1 MYLEEYEEQFYEGL
15 ERGSVRAKGIKKAL
29 DYALEQQDVD
39 GAFQLYEKFMNEDV
53 MHGNS
58 YQAIILFPEYVAYF
72 ENHPEKQQDYNHDV
86 MWVYKWIIANVLDFP
101 QIPLSQIEDLYEQY
115 RDFCKRFNY
124 NLRTYYANIAFLIQ
138 VHLGKDGV
146 FCGMTAKQA
155 HSEMNKC
162 PRDSLSDCKACET
175 SSEVSYLINNEEP
188 EEKIIKKAQ
197 GLIEG
202 KLTCAEQP
210 HCALANI
217 AEYYLE
223 HGDLENAVKF
233 ADKAYHL
240 INRDY
245 ANEDNLTVKKAICMT
260 VYSHSDP
267 NKAIKILK
275 NVMRFVPENSNYNDL
290 FEIYR
295 STYYFMHKLEE
306 KGASHIRLRLP
317 FRDEDIITEDNVYE
331 IPVLKEFFYN
341 KAKDIAVKFDERN
354 GNTLFTDRLEKINEV
369 DEDNFSHSQEMPD
382 YPLLTY
388 IRENLDDGYLPE
400 NFSLPC
406 PDLDDD
412 KEAFADGALDGIM
425 LYHQRNE
432 PGELGELEDIIR
444 RAADGDD
451 MCVMDSEKYFEET
464 GNRMIL
470 LIDTV
475 QRFIIDNQADLSA
488 QDMFGFGVDLAV
500 GSNNKECVKLGLS
513 ILALFGDFNEKLT
526 EAILDL
532 AACNEFTLFAMWA
545 VAETE
550 NKNEL
555 VFEMAKRADG
565 WGRIVTVDELE
576 PETDEIKQW
585 LLYEGVRNTIYPGY
599 SAITCFKKA
608 DVMTLL
614 EEGLTDENF
623 TAVEY
628 IITFLLLSGPTIGIK
643 AFAEDEERIMDMFIT
658 AAENRELDEFE
669 ARGMR
674 IILSNYENESI
685 CDRIRAMG
693 FEPFEEEADENDDD
707 NDDSEE

>member
-1 MYLEEYEEQFYEGL
+1 MYIEEYEEQFFEGL
-15 ERGSVRAKGIKKAL
+15 ERGEAKAKGIKKAL
-29 DYALEQQDVD
+29 DHALEQQDVD
-39 GAFQLYEKFMNEDV
+39 AALQLYYLFMNEDV

-72 ENHPEKQQDYNHDV
+72 EDHPDKHDEYNHDV
-86 MWVYKWIIANVLDFP
+86 MWTYKWIIANVLDFP
-101 QIPLSQIEDLYEQY
+101 QIPLSQIESLYEQY
-115 RDFCKRFNY
+115 KDFCKKFNY
-124 NLRTYYANIAFLIQ
+124 NLRTYYGNICFLIQ

-155 HSEMNKC
+155 HSEMMKI
-162 PRDSLSDCKACET
+162 PRDNLSDCVACET
-175 SSEVSYLINNEEP
+175 SSEVSYLINNDEP
-188 EEKIIKKAQ
+188 EEKIIKKAK

-223 HGDLENAVKF
+223 HGDLTNATKF
-233 ADKAYHL
+233 AEKAYHL

-245 ANEDNLTVKKAICMT
+245 ANEDNLNVKKSICMT
-260 VYSHSDP
+260 VFSHSNP

-295 STYYFMHKLEE
+295 STYYFMYKLEE
-306 KGASHIRLRLP
+306 RGATHIRLRLP

-331 IPVLKEFFYN
+331 ITALKEYFYN
-341 KAKDIAVKFDERN
+341 KAKELAVRFDERN
-354 GNTLFTDRLEKINEV
+354 GNSLFMERLDKINIV
-369 DEDNFSHSQEMPD
+369 DEENFSYSQEMPD

-388 IRENLDDGYLPE
+388 IRENLDDGFLPE

-412 KEAFADGALDGIM
+412 KEPFADGALDGIM
-425 LYHQRNE
+425 LIHQRND
-432 PGELGELEDIIR
+432 PQELGELEGIIR

-451 MCVMDSEKYFEET
+451 ICVIDSEKYFEET

-470 LIDTV
+470 LIDAV
-475 QRFIIDNQADLSA
+475 QDFIIENQKDLNA
-488 QDMFGFGVDLAV
+488 QNMFGFGVDLAV
-500 GSNNKECVKLGLS
+500 GSNNKEAVKLGLS

-526 EAILDL
+526 EAILEL

-545 VAETE
+545 VAEVE

-555 VFEMAKRADG
+555 TFEMAKHADG
-565 WGRIVTVDELE
+565 WGRILTVHYLE

-585 LLYEGVRNTIYPGY
+585 LLKEGIKNTVYPGY
-599 SAITCFKKA
+599 SAITCFEKA

-614 EEGLTDENF
+614 ENGLNDDNF
-623 TAVEY
+623 TDVEY
-628 IITFLLLSGPTIGIK
+628 IITFLILDGPTIGIK

-658 AAENRELDEFE
+658 AAENRELDEFQT
-669 ARGMR
+669 RGLQL
-674 IILSNYENESI
+674 ILENYENENI
-685 CDRIRAMG
+685 CNRIINMG
-693 FEPFEEEADENDDD
+693 IEPLEEESD
-707 NDDSEE
+707 NSEDSE